1 MTIAVIDAET
11 VERVLTMPVC
21 IDLMAQAQAAIS
33 RGEIEL
39 PLRTVLPVAGENTFY
54 VMPGET
60 PDPPVFGA
68 KLCSRFAANP
78 SAGFPA
84 IQGQIVLFD
93 SRDGAPIGLIEAASV
108 TGIRTAAASG
118 AATRALAR
126 DDAHVVALLGYGVQ
140 ARTHLEAMRTVRPV
154 DEVRVWG
161 PSIDKARHFAE
172 TEGARQGVV
181 VTAVET
187 SQEAVTAADLI
198 CGVSNADEA
207 IIEGPWVSPGAHLNL
222 VGAHGPTHR
231 EAGGDV
237 MAAARIF
244 TEVTAFG
251 LAESGDLNRAM
262 AEGKVSASD
271 IVGEVGDVIDGRLE
285 GRTSDDDITAYLSHG
300 NTAQDLYAAHY
311 ILQNAG

>member
-1 MTIAVIDAET
+1 MSIPVVDAET
-11 VERVLTMPVC
+11 VERVLTMTAC
-21 IDLMAQAQAAIS
+21 IDLMDAAQAAIS
-33 RGEIEL
+33 RGEIDL

-68 KLCSRFAANP
+68 KLVSRYAGNPAA
-78 SAGFPA
+78 GKPA

-93 SRDGAPIGLIEAASV
+93 ARDGLPLAVVEAASV

-126 DDAHVVALLGYGVQ
+126 EDAHVLAILGYGVQ
-140 ARTHLEAMRTVRPV
+140 ARTHLEAMRCVRPI

-161 PSIDKARHFAE
+161 PSIDKARRFAA
-172 TEGARQGVV
+172 TESERQGVEV
-181 VTAVET
+181 RAVGT
-187 SQEAVTAADLI
+187 SQEAVTGAGII

-207 IIEGPWVSPGAHLNL
+207 IVEGPWVAAGTHLNL

-231 EAGGDV
+231 EADGDV
-237 MAAARIF
+237 MAAARVF
-244 TEVTAFG
+244 TEVTAFA

-262 AEGKVSASD
+262 ADGKMTADD
-271 IVGEVGDVIDGRLE
+271 IVGEVGAVIEGTLP
-285 GRTSDDDITAYLSHG
+285 GRTSAEDITAYLSHG
-300 NTAQDLYAAHY
+300 NTAQDLYAVHY
-311 ILQNAG
+311 IVENL